1 MQLVVLSDDILKE
14 ELLSNGETGD
24 AEIVWLATPG
34 KFSEYENADV
44 YCDLL
49 FDGSANHIEDLKK
62 ISRPIIINSVD
73 KTLAEL
79 QLPFIRINAWPG
91 FLKGQVIEAS
101 FHDESQKQWAES
113 FSSTFKKKIEW
124 LPDELGFVSARVVA
138 MIINEAYFAL
148 GEGVSSKSEIDIAMK
163 LGTNYPYGPFEWCEK
178 IGIKKIYSLL
188 TDLSKINTR
197 YKPATVLEK
206 EAIS

>member
-1 MQLVVLSDDILKE
+1 MQLVVLADDILKE

-24 AEIVWLATPG
+24 AEIVWLATPE
-34 KFSEYENADV
+34 KLNEYDNADI

-49 FDGSANHIEDLKK
+49 FDGSANRIEVLKK
-62 ISRPIIINSVD
+62 ISQPVIINSVD

-91 FLKGQVIEAS
+91 FLKGMVIEAS
-101 FHDESQKQWAES
+101 SDDASQRQRAET
-113 FSSTFKKKIEW
+113 FFSTFAKKIEW
-124 LPDELGFVSARVVA
+124 LPDEPGFVSARVVA
-138 MIINEAYFAL
+138 MIINEAYFTL

-163 LGTNYPYGPFEWCEK
+163 LGTNYPHGPFEWCDK
-178 IGIKKIYSLL
+178 IGIKRIYSLL
-188 TDLSKINTR
+188 TGLNKTNTR
-197 YKPATVLEK
+197 YKPAPVLEK